1 MYFCEVMSL
10 FKRKKHPAPAI
21 VIALDKFKGTLSAA
35 EAAEVIRRALADIL
49 PSARVEICPMADGG
63 EGTAG
68 IIARRRGLA
77 REARYLPD
85 PLGSMHSVE
94 YFACGGE
101 VVVDSAAA
109 VGLAVVEESRR
120 DPMASSSYPLGRLV
134 KELVDEGAESVT
146 VGIGGTATVDGGAGF
161 LQALG
166 ARYFTV
172 DGDELPSPL
181 TAARLGDI
189 FSVDFSG
196 VPRRKMREVLHG
208 LADVDVPLEGSLDF
222 AAQKGVAAAD
232 MERLRTG
239 LENFR
244 QAVDEALM
252 PQSGA
257 GRFHGAGGGL
267 GYAMERV
274 LGCHMEPGG
283 EYVARLY
290 DIFGGNEK
298 PELVITGEGC
308 IDAQTTAG
316 KVVWQL
322 YTEAHA
328 LGIPVLALVGKNRL
342 GEAPEGMAI
351 EAAEPFLRGYELT
364 RGRAVLT
371 LDVAARQAL
380 AAICARMWP

>member
-1 MYFCEVMSL
+1 
-10 FKRKKHPAPAI
+10 
-21 VIALDKFKGTLSAA
+21 
-35 EAAEVIRRALADIL
+35 
-49 PSARVEICPMADGG
+49 
-63 EGTAG
+63 
-68 IIARRRGLA
+68 
-77 REARYLPD
+77 
-85 PLGSMHSVE
+85 
-94 YFACGGE
+94 
-101 VVVDSAAA
+101 
-109 VGLAVVEESRR
+109 
-120 DPMASSSYPLGRLV
+120 
-134 KELVDEGAESVT
+134 
-146 VGIGGTATVDGGAGF
+146 
-161 LQALG
+161 
-166 ARYFTV
+166 
-172 DGDELPSPL
+172 
-181 TAARLGDI
+181 
-189 FSVDFSG
+189 
-196 VPRRKMREVLHG
+196 
-208 LADVDVPLEGSLDF
+208 
-222 AAQKGVAAAD
+222 
-232 MERLRTG
+232 
-239 LENFR
+239 
-244 QAVDEALM
+244 M

-380 AAICARMWP
+380 AAICVRMWP